1 MATLPDLPGQSSQCE
16 RLVFRLGAESLIA
29 FGWLVYQSTNA
40 GILPAFFMLVQE
52 YD

>member
-16 RLVFRLGAESLIA
+16 RLVFRLGAESLIT
-29 FGWLVYQSTNA
+29 FWWLVHQSTNA